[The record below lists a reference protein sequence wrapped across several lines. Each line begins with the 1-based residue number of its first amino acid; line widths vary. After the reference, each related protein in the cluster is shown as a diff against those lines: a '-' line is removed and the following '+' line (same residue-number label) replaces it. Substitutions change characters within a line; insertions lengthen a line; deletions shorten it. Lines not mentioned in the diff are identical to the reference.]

1 MRWGKIIILCC
12 VIFMTSCYKEDIIPL
27 PPPVEDIFTISNP
40 SVSNND
46 DISFNLDAGGV
57 YILKLV
63 DVETSQVLSKEKIN
77 LIEGKNN
84 IKIYTKSIPA
94 EYLYLV
100 IADIRGN
107 EIRKT
112 KIKII

>member
-27 PPPVEDIFTISNP
+27 PPPIEDIFMVTNP
-40 SVSNND
+40 TVSNND
-46 DISFNLDAGGV
+46 DISFKLDIGGV
-57 YILKLV
+57 YIIKLV
-63 DVETSQVLSKEKIN
+63 DVETSQVLSKERLT

-84 IKIYTKSIPA
+84 IKIYTKSISA

-100 IADIRGN
+100 LEDGLKN
-107 EIRKT
+107 EIKKT
-112 KIKII
+112 KIKIN